1 MCVRVI
7 TLISFQ
13 SECETVT
20 STQKK
25 KKRVKEM
32 KRVMCV
38 EGNVGWLEAFHNE
51 VLMK

>member
-25 KKRVKEM
+25 KKKSER
-32 KRVMCV
+32 
-38 EGNVGWLEAFHNE
+38 NE
-51 VLMK
+51 KGYVC